1 MDLALRFFV
10 SLISPYVYCRL
21 QPTIFL
27 DKVSGSGKEWAYA
40 VKNIPI
46 PYTIELRDKGNYGFL
61 LPPEQIIE
69 VAYEFL
75 DGFVGLIN
83 TCIDRNVIPSWK

>member
-1 MDLALRFFV
+1 MCWNCK
-10 SLISPYVYCRL
+10 I
-21 QPTIFL
+21 TIFFCL

-46 PYTIELRDKGNYGFL
+46 PYTIELRDKGYYGFL

-75 DGFVGLIN
+75 DGFVGLIKA
-83 TCIDRNVIPSWK
+83 CVDRNVIPSWK